1 MKSVLIIAAVF
12 GFSASAALAECAG
25 HQQINASVPAVDRE
39 FKTASIVPPT
49 DPVEKPVVILKRPT
63 AFRLRLRRQVSPKP
77 QCSACNRQN
86 NNLFIQKSRA

>member
-25 HQQINASVPAVDRE
+25 HEKINASVPAVDRE

-49 DPVEKPVVILKRPT
+49 EPADKPVVILKRPI
-63 AFRLRLRRQVSPKP
+63 AFPPRRLPPPASPKP
-77 QCSACNRQN
+77 QCNACN
-86 NNLFIQKSRA
+86 KTGP

>member
-49 DPVEKPVVILKRPT
+49 EPVEKPVVILKKT
-63 AFRLRLRRQVSPKP
+63 DRLPAAVATTGEPEAAMQRMQ
-77 QCSACNRQN
+77 
-86 NNLFIQKSRA
+86 

>member
-1 MKSVLIIAAVF
+1 MKSALIIAAVF

-49 DPVEKPVVILKRPT
+49 DPVEKPVVILKKT
-63 AFRLRLRRQVSPKP
+63 DRLPAAVATTGEPEAAMQRMQ
-77 QCSACNRQN
+77 
-86 NNLFIQKSRA
+86 

>member
-25 HQQINASVPAVDRE
+25 HEKINASVPAVDRE

-49 DPVEKPVVILKRPT
+49 DPVDKPIVVLKKT
-63 AFRLRLRRQVSPKP
+63 DRLPAAVATTGEPEAAMKRMQ
-77 QCSACNRQN
+77 
-86 NNLFIQKSRA
+86 

>member
-25 HQQINASVPAVDRE
+25 HEQINASVPAVDRE

-49 DPVEKPVVILKRPT
+49 DPVEKPVVILKKT
-63 AFRLRLRRQVSPKP
+63 DRLPAAVATTGEPEAAMQRMQ
-77 QCSACNRQN
+77 
-86 NNLFIQKSRA
+86 

>member
-25 HQQINASVPAVDRE
+25 HKQINASVPAVDRE

-49 DPVEKPVVILKRPT
+49 DPVEKPVVILKKT
-63 AFRLRLRRQVSPKP
+63 DRLPAAVATTGEPEAAMQRMQ
-77 QCSACNRQN
+77 
-86 NNLFIQKSRA
+86 

>member
-25 HQQINASVPAVDRE
+25 HEKINAFVPAVDRE

-49 DPVEKPVVILKRPT
+49 DPVDKPIVVLKKT
-63 AFRLRLRRQVSPKP
+63 DRLPAAVATTGEPEAAMQRMQ
-77 QCSACNRQN
+77 
-86 NNLFIQKSRA
+86 

>member
-12 GFSASAALAECAG
+12 GFSASAAFAECAG

-49 DPVEKPVVILKRPT
+49 DPVEKPVVILKKT
-63 AFRLRLRRQVSPKP
+63 DRLPAAVATTGEPEAAMQRMQ
-77 QCSACNRQN
+77 
-86 NNLFIQKSRA
+86 

>member
-49 DPVEKPVVILKRPT
+49 DPVEKPVVILKKT
-63 AFRLRLRRQVSPKP
+63 DRLPAAVATTGEPEAAMQRMQ
-77 QCSACNRQN
+77 
-86 NNLFIQKSRA
+86 

>member
-25 HQQINASVPAVDRE
+25 HEKINASVPAVDRE

-49 DPVEKPVVILKRPT
+49 EPADKPVVILKKT
-63 AFRLRLRRQVSPKP
+63 DRLPAAAVATTGEPKAAM
-77 QCSACNRQN
+77 QRMQ
-86 NNLFIQKSRA
+86 

>member
-25 HQQINASVPAVDRE
+25 HEKINASVPAVDRE

-49 DPVEKPVVILKRPT
+49 EPVDKPVVILKKT
-63 AFRLRLRRQVSPKP
+63 DRLPAAKVATTGEPEAAMQRMQ
-77 QCSACNRQN
+77 
-86 NNLFIQKSRA
+86 

>member
-25 HQQINASVPAVDRE
+25 HEKINASVSAVDRE

-49 DPVEKPVVILKRPT
+49 EPADKPVVILKKT
-63 AFRLRLRRQVSPKP
+63 DRLPAAAVATTGEPEAAMQRMQ
-77 QCSACNRQN
+77 
-86 NNLFIQKSRA
+86 

>member
-12 GFSASAALAECAG
+12 GFSASAAFAECAG

-49 DPVEKPVVILKRPT
+49 DPVEKPVIILKKT
-63 AFRLRLRRQVSPKP
+63 DRLPAAVATTGEPEAAMQRMQ
-77 QCSACNRQN
+77 
-86 NNLFIQKSRA
+86 

>member
-49 DPVEKPVVILKRPT
+49 DPVQKPVVILKKT
-63 AFRLRLRRQVSPKP
+63 DRLPAAVATTGEPEAAMQRMQ
-77 QCSACNRQN
+77 
-86 NNLFIQKSRA
+86 

>member
-25 HQQINASVPAVDRE
+25 HEKINASVPAVDRE

-49 DPVEKPVVILKRPT
+49 DPVDKPIVVLKRLT
-63 AFRLRLRRQVSPKP
+63 DFRQQLRRPVSPKP
-77 QCSACNRQN
+77 QCSACNRQE
-86 NNLFIQKSRA
+86 Q

>member
-25 HQQINASVPAVDRE
+25 HEKINASVPAVDRE

-49 DPVEKPVVILKRPT
+49 DPVEKPVVILKKT
-63 AFRLRLRRQVSPKP
+63 DRLP
-77 QCSACNRQN
+77 SATVATTGEPEAAMQRMQ
-86 NNLFIQKSRA
+86 

>member
-49 DPVEKPVVILKRPT
+49 DPVEKPVVILKKT
-63 AFRLRLRRQVSPKP
+63 DRLPAAVATTGEPEAAMQRKQ
-77 QCSACNRQN
+77 
-86 NNLFIQKSRA
+86 

>member
-1 MKSVLIIAAVF
+1 MKSVLIIAAVY

-49 DPVEKPVVILKRPT
+49 DPVEKPVVILKKT
-63 AFRLRLRRQVSPKP
+63 DRLPAAVATTGEPEAAMQRMQ
-77 QCSACNRQN
+77 
-86 NNLFIQKSRA
+86 

>member
-49 DPVEKPVVILKRPT
+49 DPAEKPVVILKKT
-63 AFRLRLRRQVSPKP
+63 DRLPAAVATTGEPEAAMQRMQ
-77 QCSACNRQN
+77 
-86 NNLFIQKSRA
+86 

>member
-49 DPVEKPVVILKRPT
+49 DPVEKPVVILKKT
-63 AFRLRLRRQVSPKP
+63 DRLLATVATTGEPEAAMQRMQ
-77 QCSACNRQN
+77 
-86 NNLFIQKSRA
+86 

>member
-49 DPVEKPVVILKRPT
+49 DPVEKPVVILKKT
-63 AFRLRLRRQVSPKP
+63 DRLPAAVATSGELEAAMQRMQ
-77 QCSACNRQN
+77 
-86 NNLFIQKSRA
+86 

>member
-1 MKSVLIIAAVF
+1 MKSVLSIAAVF

-49 DPVEKPVVILKRPT
+49 DPVEKPVVILKKT
-63 AFRLRLRRQVSPKP
+63 DRLPPAVATTGEPEAAMQRMQ
-77 QCSACNRQN
+77 
-86 NNLFIQKSRA
+86 

>member
-49 DPVEKPVVILKRPT
+49 DPVEKPVVILKKT
-63 AFRLRLRRQVSPKP
+63 DRLPATVATTGEPE
-77 QCSACNRQN
+77 SAMQRMQ
-86 NNLFIQKSRA
+86 

>member
-25 HQQINASVPAVDRE
+25 HEKINASVPAVDHE

-49 DPVEKPVVILKRPT
+49 EPVDKPVVILKKT
-63 AFRLRLRRQVSPKP
+63 DRLPAATVATTGEPEAAMQRMQ
-77 QCSACNRQN
+77 
-86 NNLFIQKSRA
+86 